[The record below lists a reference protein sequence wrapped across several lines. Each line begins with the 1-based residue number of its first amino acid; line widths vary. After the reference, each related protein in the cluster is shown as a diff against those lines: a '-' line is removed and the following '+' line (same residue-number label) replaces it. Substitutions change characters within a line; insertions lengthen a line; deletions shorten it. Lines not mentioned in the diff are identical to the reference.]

1 MQSPQVSWFQAVW
14 FPGATPKYSVLT
26 WIAVH
31 DRLATGVRVQK
42 WSLNSDSHC
51 VLCTSHIETR
61 EHLFFFLSVFS
72 ANMERINKESA
83 TVSLYRGLEW
93 HPESSGG
100 KWKKQNGY
108 VPSKICFSMLCS
120 YHMVGE
126 K

>member
-1 MQSPQVSWFQAVW
+1 MESQLRF
-14 FPGATPKYSVLT
+14 
-26 WIAVH
+26 
-31 DRLATGVRVQK
+31 
-42 WSLNSDSHC
+42 SLCPMYKPYRNSG
-51 VLCTSHIETR
+51 TS
-61 EHLFFFLSVFS
+61 FFFLSVFS